1 MIAGGALM
9 EVIESLGPLVSH
21 VVGQDAQVINIQPR
35 TVPSFV
41 VAVGEPP
48 PTRGYTNWHR
58 DEGNGSG
65 VFVHPLITTNV
76 KLIVAVGE
84 QQSQLCIYMLAID
97 RPLSALYIHAGD

>member
-1 MIAGGALM
+1 M

-84 QQSQLCIYMLAID
+84 QQSQLCIYMPAID